1 MSKEKICA
9 VCYKPYEYCP
19 VCGKDKDKPT
29 WMFTFCSENCH
40 DIYLTTSSYA
50 NHKLTANKAKSKLD
64 KLDLSGLDNFGGS
77 YQKVIADINTNA
89 INVELDKTEN
99 VSIQNTISTDTA
111 DNLTKK
117 NIDKYEKI
125 KYSPRKKG

>member
-9 VCYKPYEYCP
+9 VCYKSYEYCP

-40 DIYLTTSSYA
+40 DIYLVTSSYA
-50 NHKLTANKAKSKLD
+50 NHKLTANKAKNRLD

-77 YQKVIADINTNA
+77 YQNVITDINA
-89 INVELDKTEN
+89 NVTLDKIGDIPTKD
-99 VSIQNTISTDTA
+99 SIPTDTIN
-111 DNLTKK
+111 NLVKE
-117 NIDKYEKI
+117 NINKYEKI
-125 KYSPRKKG
+125 KYSPKKKG

>member
-50 NHKLTANKAKSKLD
+50 NHKFTANKAKNKLD
-64 KLDLSGLDNFGGS
+64 KLDLSGLNNFGGS
-77 YQKVIADINTNA
+77 YQNIIADINE
-89 INVELDKTEN
+89 NVESDKIEDITT
-99 VSIQNTISTDTA
+99 QDTT
-111 DNLTKK
+111 DNLTKE
-117 NIDKYEKI
+117 NINKYEKI
-125 KYSPRKKG
+125 KYSPKKKG

>member
-50 NHKLTANKAKSKLD
+50 NHKLTANKAKIKLD
-64 KLDLSGLDNFGGS
+64 KLDLSGLNYFGGS
-77 YQKVIADINTNA
+77 YQNIIADINE
-89 INVELDKTEN
+89 NVESDKIED
-99 VSIQNTISTDTA
+99 ISTQDTT
-111 DNLTKK
+111 DNLTKA
-117 NIDKYEKI
+117 NINKYEKI
-125 KYSPRKKG
+125 KYSPKKKG

>member
-50 NHKLTANKAKSKLD
+50 NHKLTANKAKNKLD
-64 KLDLSGLDNFGGS
+64 KLDLSGLNNFGGS
-77 YQKVIADINTNA
+77 YQNIIADINE
-89 INVELDKTEN
+89 NVESDL
-99 VSIQNTISTDTA
+99 SLIHI
-111 DNLTKK
+111 
-117 NIDKYEKI
+117 
-125 KYSPRKKG
+125 

>member
-40 DIYLTTSSYA
+40 DIYLITSSYA
-50 NHKLTANKAKSKLD
+50 NHKLTANKAKNRLD

-77 YQKVIADINTNA
+77 YQNVIADINK
-89 INVELDKTEN
+89 NVVSDKIEEN
-99 VSIQNTISTDTA
+99 PTQDSISIDTTDNSA
-111 DNLTKK
+111 KK

-125 KYSPRKKG
+125 KYSPKKKG

>member
-40 DIYLTTSSYA
+40 DIYLITSSYA
-50 NHKLTANKAKSKLD
+50 NHKLTANKAKNKLD
-64 KLDLSGLDNFGGS
+64 KLDLSGLNGFGGS
-77 YQKVIADINTNA
+77 YQNIIADINE
-89 INVELDKTEN
+89 NVESDKIEN
-99 VSIQNTISTDTA
+99 ITTQDTT
-111 DNLTKK
+111 DNLTKE
-117 NIDKYEKI
+117 NINKYEKI
-125 KYSPRKKG
+125 KYSPKKKG

>member
-40 DIYLTTSSYA
+40 DIYLITSSYA
-50 NHKLTANKAKSKLD
+50 NHKLTANKAKNKLD
-64 KLDLSGLDNFGGS
+64 KLDLSGLNDFGGS
-77 YQKVIADINTNA
+77 YQNIIADINE
-89 INVELDKTEN
+89 NVESDKIEN
-99 VSIQNTISTDTA
+99 ITTQDTT
-111 DNLTKK
+111 DNLTKE
-117 NIDKYEKI
+117 NINKYEKI
-125 KYSPRKKG
+125 KYSPKKKG

>member
-50 NHKLTANKAKSKLD
+50 NHKLTANKAKIKLD
-64 KLDLSGLDNFGGS
+64 KLDLSGLNDFGGS
-77 YQKVIADINTNA
+77 YQNIIADINE
-89 INVELDKTEN
+89 NVESDKIED
-99 VSIQNTISTDTA
+99 ISTKDTT
-111 DNLTKK
+111 DNLTKE
-117 NIDKYEKI
+117 NINKYEKI
-125 KYSPRKKG
+125 KYSPKKKG

>member
-9 VCYKPYEYCP
+9 VCYKSYEYCP

-40 DIYLTTSSYA
+40 DIYLVTSSYA
-50 NHKLTANKAKSKLD
+50 NHKLTANKAKNRLD

-77 YQKVIADINTNA
+77 YQNVIADIN
-89 INVELDKTEN
+89 EN
-99 VSIQNTISTDTA
+99 VVSDNIGDIPIQDTA
-111 DNLTKK
+111 DNLTKE
-117 NIDKYEKI
+117 NINKYEKI
-125 KYSPRKKG
+125 KYSPKKKG

>member
-9 VCYKPYEYCP
+9 VCYKSYEYCP

-40 DIYLTTSSYA
+40 DIYLVTSSYA
-50 NHKLTANKAKSKLD
+50 NHKLTANKAKNRLD

-77 YQKVIADINTNA
+77 YQNVIADINE
-89 INVELDKTEN
+89 NVTLDKIGDIPTKDSIPTATTNNLVKEN
-99 VSIQNTISTDTA
+99 IN
-111 DNLTKK
+111 
-117 NIDKYEKI
+117 KYEKI
-125 KYSPRKKG
+125 KYSPKKKG

>member
-9 VCYKPYEYCP
+9 VCYKSYEYCP

-40 DIYLTTSSYA
+40 DIYLVTSSYA
-50 NHKLTANKAKSKLD
+50 NHKLTANKAKNRLD

-77 YQKVIADINTNA
+77 YQNVIADINE
-89 INVELDKTEN
+89 NVTLDKIGDIPTKDSIPADTTNNLVKEN
-99 VSIQNTISTDTA
+99 IN
-111 DNLTKK
+111 
-117 NIDKYEKI
+117 KYEKI
-125 KYSPRKKG
+125 KYSPKKKG

>member
-40 DIYLTTSSYA
+40 DIYLITSSYA
-50 NHKLTANKAKSKLD
+50 NHKLTANKAKNKLD
-64 KLDLSGLDNFGGS
+64 KLDLSGLNDFGGS
-77 YQKVIADINTNA
+77 YQNVIVDINE
-89 INVELDKTEN
+89 NVESDKIEN
-99 VSIQNTISTDTA
+99 ITTQDTT
-111 DNLTKK
+111 DNLTKE
-117 NIDKYEKI
+117 NINKYEKI
-125 KYSPRKKG
+125 KYSPKKKG

>member
-50 NHKLTANKAKSKLD
+50 NHKLTANKAKNKLD
-64 KLDLSGLDNFGGS
+64 KLDLSGLNDFGGS
-77 YQKVIADINTNA
+77 YQNIIADINE
-89 INVELDKTEN
+89 NVESDKIEN
-99 VSIQNTISTDTA
+99 ITTQDTT
-111 DNLTKK
+111 DNLTKE
-117 NIDKYEKI
+117 NIIRMKRLSIHLK
-125 KYSPRKKG
+125 RKGDAI

>member
-50 NHKLTANKAKSKLD
+50 NHKLTANKAKNKLD
-64 KLDLSGLDNFGGS
+64 KLDLSGLNDFGGS
-77 YQKVIADINTNA
+77 YQNIIADINE
-89 INVELDKTEN
+89 NVESDKIEN
-99 VSIQNTISTDTA
+99 ITTQDTT
-111 DNLTKK
+111 DNLTKE
-117 NIDKYEKI
+117 NINKYEKI
-125 KYSPRKKG
+125 KYSPKKKG

>member
-50 NHKLTANKAKSKLD
+50 NHKLTANKAKIKLD
-64 KLDLSGLDNFGGS
+64 KLDLSGLNDFGGS
-77 YQKVIADINTNA
+77 YQNIIADINE
-89 INVELDKTEN
+89 NVESDKIED
-99 VSIQNTISTDTA
+99 ISTQDTT
-111 DNLTKK
+111 DNLTKE
-117 NIDKYEKI
+117 NINKYEKI
-125 KYSPRKKG
+125 KYSPKKKG

>member
-50 NHKLTANKAKSKLD
+50 NHKLTANKAKIKLD
-64 KLDLSGLDNFGGS
+64 KLDLSGLNDFGGS
-77 YQKVIADINTNA
+77 YQNVIADINE
-89 INVELDKTEN
+89 NVESDKIED
-99 VSIQNTISTDTA
+99 ISTQDTT
-111 DNLTKK
+111 DNLTKE
-117 NIDKYEKI
+117 NINKYEKI
-125 KYSPRKKG
+125 KYSPKKKG

>member
-19 VCGKDKDKPT
+19 VCGKDKNKPT

-50 NHKLTANKAKSKLD
+50 NHKLTANKAKIKLD
-64 KLDLSGLDNFGGS
+64 KLDLSGLNDFGGS
-77 YQKVIADINTNA
+77 YQNIIADINE
-89 INVELDKTEN
+89 NVESDKIEN
-99 VSIQNTISTDTA
+99 ITTQDTT
-111 DNLTKK
+111 DNLTKE
-117 NIDKYEKI
+117 NINKYEKI
-125 KYSPRKKG
+125 KYSPKKKG

>member
-9 VCYKPYEYCP
+9 VCYKSYEYCP

-40 DIYLTTSSYA
+40 DIYLVTSSYA
-50 NHKLTANKAKSKLD
+50 NHKLTANKAKNRLD

-77 YQKVIADINTNA
+77 YQNVIADINE
-89 INVELDKTEN
+89 NVTLDKIGDIPTKN
-99 VSIQNTISTDTA
+99 SIPTDTTN
-111 DNLTKK
+111 NLVKE
-117 NIDKYEKI
+117 NINKYEKI
-125 KYSPRKKG
+125 KYSPKKKG

>member
-9 VCYKPYEYCP
+9 VCYKSYEYCP

-40 DIYLTTSSYA
+40 DIYLVTSSYA
-50 NHKLTANKAKSKLD
+50 NYKLTANKAKNRLD

-77 YQKVIADINTNA
+77 YQNVIADINE
-89 INVELDKTEN
+89 NVTLDKIGDIPTKD
-99 VSIQNTISTDTA
+99 SIPTDTTN
-111 DNLTKK
+111 NLVKE
-117 NIDKYEKI
+117 NINKYEKI
-125 KYSPRKKG
+125 KYSPKKKG

>member
-40 DIYLTTSSYA
+40 DIYLITSSYA
-50 NHKLTANKAKSKLD
+50 NHKLTANKAKNKLD
-64 KLDLSGLDNFGGS
+64 KLDLSGLNNFGGS
-77 YQKVIADINTNA
+77 YQNIIADINE
-89 INVELDKTEN
+89 NVESDKIEDITT
-99 VSIQNTISTDTA
+99 QDTT
-111 DNLTKK
+111 DNLTKE
-117 NIDKYEKI
+117 NINKYEKI
-125 KYSPRKKG
+125 KYSPKKKG

>member
-40 DIYLTTSSYA
+40 DIYLVTSSYA
-50 NHKLTANKAKSKLD
+50 NHKLTANKAKNRLD

-77 YQKVIADINTNA
+77 YQNVIADIN
-89 INVELDKTEN
+89 EN
-99 VSIQNTISTDTA
+99 VVSDKIEENPIQDSILTDAT
-111 DNLTKK
+111 DNSTKK

-125 KYSPRKKG
+125 KYSPKKKG

>member
-50 NHKLTANKAKSKLD
+50 NHKLTANKAKNKLD
-64 KLDLSGLDNFGGS
+64 KLDLSGLNNFGGS
-77 YQKVIADINTNA
+77 YQNIIADINE
-89 INVELDKTEN
+89 NVESDKIEDITT
-99 VSIQNTISTDTA
+99 QDTTN
-111 DNLTKK
+111 NLTKE
-117 NIDKYEKI
+117 NINKYEKI
-125 KYSPRKKG
+125 KYSPKKKG

>member
-50 NHKLTANKAKSKLD
+50 NHKLTANKAKIKLD
-64 KLDLSGLDNFGGS
+64 KLDLSGLNDFGGS
-77 YQKVIADINTNA
+77 YQNIIADINE
-89 INVELDKTEN
+89 NVESDKIEN
-99 VSIQNTISTDTA
+99 ITTQDTT
-111 DNLTKK
+111 DNLTKE
-117 NIDKYEKI
+117 NINKYEKI
-125 KYSPRKKG
+125 KYSPKKKG